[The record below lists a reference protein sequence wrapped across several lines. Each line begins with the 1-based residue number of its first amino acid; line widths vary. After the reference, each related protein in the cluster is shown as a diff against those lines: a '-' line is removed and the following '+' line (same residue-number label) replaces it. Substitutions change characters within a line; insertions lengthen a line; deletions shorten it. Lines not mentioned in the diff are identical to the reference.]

1 MSIIDERLEE
11 IRIVPVVKI
20 ERAEDAKG
28 LAGALVRGG
37 IPCAEVTFRTDAA
50 AQSIR
55 LMSEAYPEMLVG
67 AGTVLKTGQVDA
79 AIEAGAEFIVSPGL
93 NPKIVR
99 YCQEKGIPVYP
110 GVATASEIEQAL
122 ELGLSVVKF
131 FPAEVNGGVK
141 AIKALS
147 GPYIQLRFMPTG
159 GISPRN
165 LQDYLRQKNVLAC
178 GGSWIAPTDKIESG
192 CFAEITG
199 LAREAAA
206 MVAAVRGSRAV

>member
-67 AGTVLKTGQVDA
+67 AGTVLKP
-79 AIEAGAEFIVSPGL
+79 AGGCGDRGGCGIYCKSRL

-110 GVATASEIEQAL
+110 GVATASEIEQVW
-122 ELGLSVVKF
+122 S
-131 FPAEVNGGVK
+131 
-141 AIKALS
+141 
-147 GPYIQLRFMPTG
+147 
-159 GISPRN
+159 
-165 LQDYLRQKNVLAC
+165 LAC
-178 GGSWIAPTDKIESG
+178 LW
-192 CFAEITG
+192 
-199 LAREAAA
+199 
-206 MVAAVRGSRAV
+206 

>member
-1 MSIIDERLEE
+1 MKTIDERFEE
-11 IRIVPVVKI
+11 IRIVPVVKL
-20 ERAEDAKG
+20 EKAEDAKD

-50 AQSIR
+50 AEAIR
-55 LMSEAYPEMLVG
+55 RMSESYPDMLVG
-67 AGTVLKTGQVDA
+67 AGTVLKTEQVDA
-79 AIEAGAEFIVSPGL
+79 AIEAGAKFIVSPGL
-93 NPKIVR
+93 NPKVVR

-147 GPYIQLRFMPTG
+147 APYFQLRFMPTG
-159 GISPRN
+159 GISQEN
-165 LQDYLRQKNVLAC
+165 IGSYLSCPQVIAC
-178 GGSWIAPTDKIESG
+178 GGSW
-192 CFAEITG
+192 
-199 LAREAAA
+199 
-206 MVAAVRGSRAV
+206 MVKKV

>member
-1 MSIIDERLEE
+1 MKTIDERFEE
-11 IRIVPVVKI
+11 IRIVPVVKL
-20 ERAEDAKG
+20 EKAEDAKD

-50 AQSIR
+50 AEAIR
-55 LMSEAYPEMLVG
+55 RMSESYSDMLVG
-67 AGTVLKTGQVDA
+67 AGTVLKTEQVDA
-79 AIEAGAEFIVSPGL
+79 AIEAGAKFIVSPGL

-147 GPYIQLRFMPTG
+147 APYFQLRFMPTG
-159 GISPRN
+159 GISQEN
-165 LQDYLRQKNVLAC
+165 IGSYLSCPQVIAC
-178 GGSWIAPTDKIESG
+178 GGSCMVKESLIAEKKYDEIEAL
-192 CFAEITG
+192 CK
-199 LAREAAA
+199 EA
-206 MVAAVRGSRAV
+206 VEQIR

>member
-79 AIEAGAEFIVSPGL
+79 ADRKSTRLNSSHEFVS
-93 NPKIVR
+93 R
-99 YCQEKGIPVYP
+99 
-110 GVATASEIEQAL
+110 
-122 ELGLSVVKF
+122 
-131 FPAEVNGGVK
+131 
-141 AIKALS
+141 
-147 GPYIQLRFMPTG
+147 MP
-159 GISPRN
+159 SS
-165 LQDYLRQKNVLAC
+165 A
-178 GGSWIAPTDKIESG
+178 
-192 CFAEITG
+192 
-199 LAREAAA
+199 
-206 MVAAVRGSRAV
+206 

>member
-99 YCQEKGIPVYP
+99 YCQEKRNPSVSGRSDGQRDRAGSGAWPV
-110 GVATASEIEQAL
+110 
-122 ELGLSVVKF
+122 
-131 FPAEVNGGVK
+131 
-141 AIKALS
+141 
-147 GPYIQLRFMPTG
+147 
-159 GISPRN
+159 
-165 LQDYLRQKNVLAC
+165 C
-178 GGSWIAPTDKIESG
+178 GKTSFRRSQRW
-192 CFAEITG
+192 
-199 LAREAAA
+199 R
-206 MVAAVRGSRAV
+206 

>member
-79 AIEAGAEFIVSPGL
+79 AIEAGGGIFL
-93 NPKIVR
+93 NPRAESEDRTLLPGKRNPSVSGRSDGQRDRAGSGAWPVCGKI
-99 YCQEKGIPVYP
+99 
-110 GVATASEIEQAL
+110 
-122 ELGLSVVKF
+122 
-131 FPAEVNGGVK
+131 
-141 AIKALS
+141 LS
-147 GPYIQLRFMPTG
+147 G
-159 GISPRN
+159 
-165 LQDYLRQKNVLAC
+165 
-178 GGSWIAPTDKIESG
+178 GSQRW
-192 CFAEITG
+192 
-199 LAREAAA
+199 R
-206 MVAAVRGSRAV
+206 

>member
-99 YCQEKGIPVYP
+99 YCQEK
-110 GVATASEIEQAL
+110 
-122 ELGLSVVKF
+122 
-131 FPAEVNGGVK
+131 
-141 AIKALS
+141 
-147 GPYIQLRFMPTG
+147 
-159 GISPRN
+159 
-165 LQDYLRQKNVLAC
+165 
-178 GGSWIAPTDKIESG
+178 ESQ
-192 CFAEITG
+192 CI
-199 LAREAAA
+199 
-206 MVAAVRGSRAV
+206 RA

>member
-131 FPAEVNGGVK
+131 FP
-141 AIKALS
+141 LS

-159 GISPRN
+159 GIN
-165 LQDYLRQKNVLAC
+165 ADNIKDYLTCPQVIAC
-178 GGSWIAPTDKIESG
+178 GGSWMVRENLIEEKRFDKIEEL
-192 CFAEITG
+192 CKEVVEQI
-199 LAREAAA
+199 R
-206 MVAAVRGSRAV
+206 

>member
-1 MSIIDERLEE
+1 MKTIDERFEE
-11 IRIVPVVKI
+11 IRIVPVVKL
-20 ERAEDAKG
+20 EKAEDAKD

-50 AQSIR
+50 AEAIR
-55 LMSEAYPEMLVG
+55 RMSESYPDMLVG
-67 AGTVLKTGQVDA
+67 AGTVLKTEQVDA
-79 AIEAGAEFIVSPGL
+79 AIEAGAKFIVSPGL

-147 GPYIQLRFMPTG
+147 APYFQLRFMPTG
-159 GISPRN
+159 GISQEN
-165 LQDYLRQKNVLAC
+165 IGSYLSCPQVIAC
-178 GGSWIAPTDKIESG
+178 GGSWMVKDSFVKEGNFEEIRKLT
-192 CFAEITG
+192 AE
-199 LAREAAA
+199 
-206 MVAAVRGSRAV
+206 AVSLVK

>member
-1 MSIIDERLEE
+1 MKTIDERFEE
-11 IRIVPVVKI
+11 IRIVPVVKL
-20 ERAEDAKG
+20 EKAEDAKD

-50 AQSIR
+50 AEAIR
-55 LMSEAYPEMLVG
+55 RMSESYPDMLVG
-67 AGTVLKTGQVDA
+67 AGTVLKTEQVDA
-79 AIEAGAEFIVSPGL
+79 AIEAGAKFIVSPGL

-147 GPYIQLRFMPTG
+147 APYFQLRFMPTG
-159 GISPRN
+159 GISQEN
-165 LQDYLRQKNVLAC
+165 IGSYLSCPQVIAC
-178 GGSWIAPTDKIESG
+178 GGSWMVKESLSYKR
-192 CFAEITG
+192 FNELKSI
-199 LAREAAA
+199 
-206 MVAAVRGSRAV
+206 